1 MKDKGLT
8 VTHSCGT
15 AFQRPSRLCKA
26 TEMWPDVLREAST
39 LEKQD
44 LSEPIG

>member
-15 AFQRPSRLCKA
+15 GFQHPSWLCEP

-39 LEKQD
+39 LEKQG